1 MNAIKVLTRLTIGL
15 LLVGGILY
23 FSTESNYNS
32 EGLLRNGGPVN
43 MIGIGAGAA
52 GAWSFIAL
60 LAALV
65 IKSIKGES
73 K

>member
-1 MNAIKVLTRLTIGL
+1 MNTIKILTRLTIGL
-15 LLVGGILY
+15 LLLGGILY
-23 FSTESNYNS
+23 MVIPKGSKFD
-32 EGLLRNGGPVN
+32 LFP
-43 MIGIGAGAA
+43 MFAAGA

-65 IKSIKGES
+65 IKSIKGGDT